1 MEPAMSAGAGLVL
14 VLAAFVAM
22 ITTVMRLSFRAR
34 RLAKTGAPNDEAAQ
48 QASDARL
55 LATIFGSIIG
65 GMVLTLITAWLVFF

>member
-1 MEPAMSAGAGLVL
+1 MSAGTGLVL
-14 VLAAFVAM
+14 VLAAFV
-22 ITTVMRLSFRAR
+22 TLLTLVMRLAFRERCVNRTIA
-34 RLAKTGAPNDEAAQ
+34 LDDVAAQ